1 MQRRRLGGLEVS
13 AVGLGCATMTPF
25 YDEPDFAAAVETLQ
39 RAREIGTDFLDTSD
53 AYGQGKNEELIAH
66 AINGRRDDYVVATKF
81 GNLGIAT
88 GVPSSDGRPEYVRA
102 CCEKSLKRL
111 QTEIIDLYYIHRVD
125 PTVPIED
132 TVGAMSDLVRQG
144 KVRHLGICEAGAATI
159 RRAHATHPLAA
170 VQIEYS
176 LWTRDVEAEILPLC
190 EVLGIGFV
198 AYSPLGRGFLTG
210 NIADVAELRA
220 GDARRNMPRFQGDN
234 LRRNLT
240 LVEELK
246 AHAAAENCTPAQ
258 LSLAWVLSRGPYIV
272 PIPGTSHRHR
282 LEENATAVSLKIS
295 ADTEDALLQV
305 FTPGAA
311 SGLRYPEN
319 HLTRSAT
326 MISACSP
333 SPTSRWKI
341 PARPCHRTPP
351 PAPQLGL
358 TRDVTSDARLVL
370 RWLALRGA
378 PPSSRCLPDMS

>member
-1 MQRRRLGGLEVS
+1 MQRRRLGELEVS
-13 AVGLGCATMTPF
+13 VVGLGCATMTPF
-25 YDEPDFAAAVETLQ
+25 YDEPDTAAAIETLQ
-39 RAREIGTDFLDTSD
+39 RARELGVDFLDTSD
-53 AYGQGKNEELIAH
+53 AYGQGKNEQLIAR
-66 AINGRRDDYVVATKF
+66 AIKGHRDDYVIATKF

-88 GVPSSDGRPEYVRA
+88 GVPSSDGRPEYVRS
-102 CCEKSLKRL
+102 CCEKSLQRL
-111 QTEIIDLYYIHRVD
+111 ETDVIDLYYIHRVD

-190 EVLGIGFV
+190 EELGIGFV

-210 NIADVAELRA
+210 NIADVAALRA

-234 LRRNLT
+234 LRRNLQ

-246 AHAAAENCTPAQ
+246 AHAAAENCSAAQ
-258 LSLAWVLSRGPYIV
+258 LALAWVLSRAPYIV

-282 LEENATAVSLKIS
+282 LEENAAASLKIS

-305 FTPGAA
+305 FAPGAA
-311 SGLRYPEN
+311 SGLRYPGH
-319 HLTRSAT
+319 HLVR
-326 MISACSP
+326 
-333 SPTSRWKI
+333 
-341 PARPCHRTPP
+341 
-351 PAPQLGL
+351 LGI
-358 TRDVTSDARLVL
+358 
-370 RWLALRGA
+370 
-378 PPSSRCLPDMS
+378 